1 MNVYTI
7 IQFDIYIYIYIY
19 LKYYFIYISYIYEL
33 IKAVAEIFSL

>member
-7 IQFDIYIYIYIY
+7 IQFDIYIYIY